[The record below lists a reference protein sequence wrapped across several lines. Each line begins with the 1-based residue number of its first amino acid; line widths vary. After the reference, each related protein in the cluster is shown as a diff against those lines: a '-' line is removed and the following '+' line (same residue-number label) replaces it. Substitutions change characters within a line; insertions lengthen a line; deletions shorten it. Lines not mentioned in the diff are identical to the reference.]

1 MITSHFHKR
10 WFFLRTETDRVLFA
24 SIVFSMLMV
33 LTGIAYTGRPI
44 FLFLVWNLFL
54 AYIPYAVSNWVQ
66 NNPGWV
72 EDKRKFAAAFAVWL
86 LFVPNS
92 FYLITDIFH
101 LGEIE
106 RLPLWFDLV
115 LLFSFAWN
123 GLLLGVVSIRQMEKT
138 TAIFFNQN
146 LGNFFVY
153 PVMWLNALGIYIGRY
168 LRYNSWDIVT
178 NPVDLASDIVRMLA
192 HPLQFK
198 YAWGMVFC
206 FSLFMTLM
214 YEVLKRLGNLLQK

>member
-1 MITSHFHKR
+1 
-10 WFFLRTETDRVLFA
+10 
-24 SIVFSMLMV
+24 
-33 LTGIAYTGRPI
+33 
-44 FLFLVWNLFL
+44 
-54 AYIPYAVSNWVQ
+54 
-66 NNPGWV
+66 
-72 EDKRKFAAAFAVWL
+72 VWL

>member
-1 MITSHFHKR
+1 
-10 WFFLRTETDRVLFA
+10 
-24 SIVFSMLMV
+24 
-33 LTGIAYTGRPI
+33 
-44 FLFLVWNLFL
+44 
-54 AYIPYAVSNWVQ
+54 
-66 NNPGWV
+66 
-72 EDKRKFAAAFAVWL
+72 
-86 LFVPNS
+86 
-92 FYLITDIFH
+92 
-101 LGEIE
+101 
-106 RLPLWFDLV
+106 
-115 LLFSFAWN
+115 
-123 GLLLGVVSIRQMEKT
+123 MEKT